1 MCLYTKPMEAS
12 RATWSQHSVGSSS
25 SVWFHFYAGCALQA
39 VGFILFCFLLCRDQF
54 SVFLVNSFLL
64 QKWKKKKSEKL
75 RVCDRWIHT
84 VVLFWA
90 QLIPVILCLR
100 ILPITGVIIPGPVGG
115 NLIDEVVRIL
125 QGWVSY
131 SCPAV
136 GRCCLLALTLSAQ
149 ARVASNIPRFI
160 KKALVFLNE
169 TKITISPDLASQNSA
184 LYPLTCRS
192 AMQTHGAAS
201 TPAAAASSAMEPR
214 EAPPRADQ
222 QLFLCS

>member
-1 MCLYTKPMEAS
+1 M
-12 RATWSQHSVGSSS
+12 
-25 SVWFHFYAGCALQA
+25 
-39 VGFILFCFLLCRDQF
+39 
-54 SVFLVNSFLL
+54 
-64 QKWKKKKSEKL
+64 
-75 RVCDRWIHT
+75 CDRWIHT

-160 KKALVFLNE
+160 KKALFFLNE

>member
-1 MCLYTKPMEAS
+1 M
-12 RATWSQHSVGSSS
+12 
-25 SVWFHFYAGCALQA
+25 
-39 VGFILFCFLLCRDQF
+39 
-54 SVFLVNSFLL
+54 
-64 QKWKKKKSEKL
+64 
-75 RVCDRWIHT
+75 
-84 VVLFWA
+84 VLFWA

-192 AMQTHGAAS
+192 AMHTQHRNGTTQNCCSPRCVGIMWHGTLPWAWY
-201 TPAAAASSAMEPR
+201 T
-214 EAPPRADQ
+214 DTLVKQ
-222 QLFLCS
+222 FNKLFIFH